1 MEMELEQVAPSNN
14 EHASSTL
21 SSEQHNAPAVAKAP
35 DSEIVKLSTWKFST
49 ILISLCSACFLAG
62 YDSTCVA
69 TLAPTISDEFNSL
82 NDVSWYGIAY
92 SLASCATILSFGK
105 FYSFYSTGIV
115 FVSALFVF
123 VIGSIICATAQSSIA
138 FIVGRAVAG
147 LGNAGIFSGCNIIAT
162 RIIPLRWRP
171 FYQSFIG
178 SMECIALATAPLL
191 AGAIADVTS
200 WRVCFWISVP
210 LGIIPITS
218 VLFFLRLPKTDKQAE
233 SSPTTKLR
241 QLDPVGMA
249 LFVPLVI
256 CFTLALQTGGTAYP
270 WSSKQVIVPLALT
283 GAFLVAFTVQ
293 QAYMQEHAT
302 LPARLLKSRI
312 MLFSIAVSFACSG
325 ALYIFTYYL
334 PIYYQAIRDVSTM
347 QSGVRDLSRIIG
359 LVIAII
365 FAGAMTSVTGYYMP
379 YMILGGV
386 MMSIGAGLTTTFN
399 TTTSI
404 SHIIVYQAIFGLGC
418 GLAWQQPYIAVQTAT
433 PAADVPSAIVVLT
446 FGQLLGGVVML
457 AISQNI
463 FAAELIS
470 GLATKVPGLDANLV
484 LNSGVLSLRKVIP
497 SKYLTEA
504 LSVYNDALVK
514 VFYTGVAIACV
525 TTFGALGSGWRS
537 VKQADKTK

>member
-1 MEMELEQVAPSNN
+1 M
-14 EHASSTL
+14 T
-21 SSEQHNAPAVAKAP
+21 
-35 DSEIVKLSTWKFST
+35 
-49 ILISLCSACFLAG
+49 
-62 YDSTCVA
+62 
-69 TLAPTISDEFNSL
+69 
-82 NDVSWYGIAY
+82 
-92 SLASCATILSFGK
+92 
-105 FYSFYSTGIV
+105 
-115 FVSALFVF
+115 
-123 VIGSIICATAQSSIA
+123 
-138 FIVGRAVAG
+138 
-147 LGNAGIFSGCNIIAT
+147 
-162 RIIPLRWRP
+162 
-171 FYQSFIG
+171 
-178 SMECIALATAPLL
+178 
-191 AGAIADVTS
+191 
-200 WRVCFWISVP
+200 
-210 LGIIPITS
+210 
-218 VLFFLRLPKTDKQAE
+218 
-233 SSPTTKLR
+233 
-241 QLDPVGMA
+241 

-283 GAFLVAFTVQ
+283 GAFLVAFTLQ

-325 ALYIFTYYL
+325 ALYVFTYY
-334 PIYYQAIRDVSTM
+334 AIRDVSTM
-347 QSGVRDLSRIIG
+347 QSGVRDLSRMIG
-359 LVIAII
+359 LVIAVI

-433 PAADVPSAIVVLT
+433 STADVPSAIVVLT

-484 LNSGVLSLRKVIP
+484 LNSGVLSLREVIP

-514 VFYTGVAIACV
+514 VFYTGMAIACV